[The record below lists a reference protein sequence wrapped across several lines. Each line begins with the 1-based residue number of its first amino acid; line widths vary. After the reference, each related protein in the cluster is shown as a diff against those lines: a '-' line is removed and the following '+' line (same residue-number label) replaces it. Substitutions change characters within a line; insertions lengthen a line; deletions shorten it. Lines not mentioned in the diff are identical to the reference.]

1 MRHTLR
7 LACPA
12 TLTRPSGSKIIP
24 FEPGSGPLNGSVPV
38 YPLGCMKTLAP
49 LPGTHRSMFVC
60 WDLRKQESSFVRP
73 NWAFSPLVEASGY
86 ALQLGIR
93 PNQLLESG
101 VELLNVLRQCGHGE
115 SRDSH
120 DQEKESVYR
129 DRGHG
134 AAKTT
139 AYWKCVHASSS
150 RLLYCI
156 EQKGL
161 LRPDG
166 LCSVLRD
173 QRESA

>member
-24 FEPGSGPLNGSVPV
+24 FEPGSGPLNGLCTCISAGVHENACALTRDPQV
-38 YPLGCMKTLAP
+38 DV
-49 LPGTHRSMFVC
+49 VC

-73 NWAFSPLVEASGY
+73 NGAFSPLVEASGY

-93 PNQLLESG
+93 AYQLLESG

-120 DQEKESVYR
+120 DQEKEPVYR

-139 AYWKCVHASSS
+139 AYWKCVHVSPS

-166 LCSVLRD
+166 LC
-173 QRESA
+173 